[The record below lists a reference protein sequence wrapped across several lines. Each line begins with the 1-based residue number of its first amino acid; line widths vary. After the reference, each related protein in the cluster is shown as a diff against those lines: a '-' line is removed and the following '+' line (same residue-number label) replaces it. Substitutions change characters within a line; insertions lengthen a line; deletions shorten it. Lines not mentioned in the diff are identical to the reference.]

1 MTENFSD
8 NEIRIMKQLEIFD
21 LTKNS
26 LYGMVRDW
34 DELEETL
41 NTLRSEGYILYNEKK
56 KLYSLTDAGKKM
68 WNEIV
73 HLDIKDEIPEKMNWN
88 PDPDSDAYMLST
100 KNRITY
106 YYAVRADLELNGHG
120 NFFYKESQ
128 DGELVPSSEE
138 EVLDI
143 LRHRQ
148 DEIEHRCPCLT
159 IMPNGHLKPIIDRSG
174 VKQ

>member
-1 MTENFSD
+1 MTENFSEA
-8 NEIRIMKQLEIFD
+8 EIRIMKQLGTFD
-21 LTKNS
+21 LKRDS
-26 LYGMVRDW
+26 LYGIVRDW
-34 DELEETL
+34 DELEASL
-41 NTLRSEGYILYNEKK
+41 DSLRVEGYVSFNEKK
-56 KLYSLTDAGKKM
+56 KLYSLTDAGRKL
-68 WNEIV
+68 WNGV
-73 HLDIKDEIPEKMNWN
+73 MHTDRDQPEKMEWN
-88 PDPDSDAYMLST
+88 PEPDSDAFLLET
-100 KNRITY
+100 KDRISY
-106 YYAVRADLELNGHG
+106 FYAIKADLKLNGKG